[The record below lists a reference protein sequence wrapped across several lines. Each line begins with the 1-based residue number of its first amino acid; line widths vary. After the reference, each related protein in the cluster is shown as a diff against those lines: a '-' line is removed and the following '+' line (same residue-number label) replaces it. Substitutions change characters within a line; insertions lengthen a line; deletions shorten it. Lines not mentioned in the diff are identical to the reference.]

1 MSNTRTQ
8 PPLSTCAYCTSY
20 SVMTV
25 TLQPNT
31 VAPKH
36 SRNIMYIQTNTITKG
51 FLWLLLSSKAIA
63 SEVVTYH
70 YITSSH
76 LWQLECKMYASLCIE
91 KNSDFFVFTLHMEIT
106 GCPRSTFCD
115 QIGRCGTGP
124 VTRYRHFLSRPR
136 HHRPIAVNRSK
147 SLLERCL

>member
-8 PPLSTCAYCTSY
+8 LLLSTCTYCTSY

-36 SRNIMYIQTNTITKG
+36 SRNIMYIQTNTVTKG

-76 LWQLECKMYASLCIE
+76 LWQLKCKMYASLCIE
-91 KNSDFFVFTLHMEIT
+91 KNSDFLFSHCTWKSQVVLVVPSATKLA
-106 GCPRSTFCD
+106 D
-115 QIGRCGTGP
+115 
-124 VTRYRHFLSRPR
+124 
-136 HHRPIAVNRSK
+136 AVR
-147 SLLERCL
+147 RR